1 MPKILVVDDDADLLF
16 LSSSLLRQSGYDVFS
31 LAKPENIT
39 EVLKTFQPDL
49 VLLDIKLGEFDGRDI
64 CVDLKNNAMTKSIKI
79 ILYSAYPETSVDVSK
94 YGADDFVL
102 KPYDSKYLVTRID
115 NLLNFA
121 GT

>member
-1 MPKILVVDDDADLLF
+1 MRKILVVDDDADLLF
-16 LSSSLLRQSGYDVFS
+16 LGSSLLWQNGYDVFS
-31 LAKPENIT
+31 LAKPENIN

-64 CVDLKNNAMTKSIKI
+64 CFDLKRNAMTRSIKI

-94 YGADDFVL
+94 HGADDFVS
-102 KPYDSKYLVTRID
+102 KPYNFKYLVTRIG

-121 GT
+121 AT